1 MAALI
6 VRTAYDVMRKSISD
20 LIDAKLPEAEEEII
34 RSAIMEHAGE
44 LINFHAL
51 RTRKAGN
58 RRYIDLHLVMPKN
71 ISVAEAH
78 RMCDH
83 LEKDIKSRLRHAS
96 LTIHVEPCGEDCE
109 KCPVPPERRQ
119 EKH

>member
-1 MAALI
+1 
-6 VRTAYDVMRKSISD
+6 
-20 LIDAKLPEAEEEII
+20 
-34 RSAIMEHAGE
+34 
-44 LINFHAL
+44 
-51 RTRKAGN
+51 
-58 RRYIDLHLVMPKN
+58 MPKD

-83 LEKDIKSRLRHAS
+83 LEKDIKSKLRHAS